1 MTVQTG
7 SMVAQT
13 AAWSTPTP
21 TSLSGRYGGIASKS
35 TTAGA
40 GSAPG
45 NVWKQYDGITI
56 KTIPGA
62 GNNNYGWTTGIQIA
76 GDGIDDMITFSNGFP
91 ADYDTMVWNGSAWYK
106 VQRTPINVYSSV
118 VLTQGT
124 QNDSGFIGGQYSG
137 PHGCTLINWNGTSFH
152 NTGQALI
159 TGRYYANG
167 SGTTNAGLVTGGAES
182 ASPYPGSTC
191 TEEWNGI
198 TWATGGA
205 LGRAQKDGSAGGTQ
219 NATTYY
225 SGAPNAYTEEYNG
238 TAWSTGPD
246 GPNVTSQAGG
256 SGGAGN
262 MMESPGLG
270 GTAGIHIFETAYV
283 TGSADTY
290 NKFSQNPTGRYLLTK
305 KLQAN
310 YSPGTSGGVT
320 SGSSDGYGGGY

>member
-1 MTVQTG
+1 
-7 SMVAQT
+7 
-13 AAWSTPTP
+13 
-21 TSLSGRYGGIASKS
+21 
-35 TTAGA
+35 
-40 GSAPG
+40 
-45 NVWKQYDGITI
+45 
-56 KTIPGA
+56 
-62 GNNNYGWTTGIQIA
+62 
-76 GDGIDDMITFSNGFP
+76 MITFSNGFP

-106 VQRTPINVYSSV
+106 VQKTPINVYSSV

-159 TGRYYANG
+159 SGRYYANG

-191 TEEWNGI
+191 TEEWNGT
-198 TWATGGA
+198 TWATAGA
-205 LGRAQKDGSAGGTQ
+205 LGRAQKDGSTGGTQ

-225 SGAPNAYTEEYNG
+225 SGYPNAYTEEYNG

-246 GPNVTSQAGG
+246 GPNATTQAGG

-262 MMESPGLG
+262 MMQSPGLA
-270 GTAGIHIFETAYV
+270 GTAGIHIFETSYV

-290 NKFSQNPTGRYLLTK
+290 NAFSQNSDGKYLLTK

-310 YSPGTSGGVT
+310 LSPGCVGGGSTS
-320 SGSSDGYGGGY
+320 SEDGYGGGY